1 MADLTSGPVT
11 TCQWCSA
18 ELPAPDV
25 ERCPSCGATLT
36 SATGTEPELPGL
48 TALDPHAIT
57 GARSGARPRSRI
69 LSFLTGDMPPDSG
82 GPLDP
87 SSVAPP
93 SDAVRREMLRLQ
105 IDAERADLE
114 AEAIALK
121 SDALSHRGIT
131 LAELNAADAPA
142 GDAPGA
148 DVASGADVDAG
159 ADDDAVA
166 VDAPSVPAAPPAP
179 GATPGT

>member
-48 TALDPHAIT
+48 TALDPRAIA
-57 GARSGARPRSRI
+57 GARSGDARPRSRI
-69 LSFLTGDMPPDSG
+69 LSFLTGDMPPDAG

-121 SDALSHRGIT
+121 SDALAHRGIT
-131 LAELNAADAPA
+131 LAELNAADAEPA
-142 GDAPGA
+142 ADA
-148 DVASGADVDAG
+148 
-159 ADDDAVA
+159 DAVA
-166 VDAPSVPAAPPAP
+166 VDAPSVPATPPAP
-179 GATPGT
+179 GDTPGA